1 MAEGLISVPIALGEG
16 VALLFFIGF
25 GILLSNLLSV
35 PVPTSMTT
43 VGAIAGLGLSTDALR
58 FETIGWIATWW
69 VVAPLSVFFIGL
81 VVGRYF
87 YPALNRRF
95 RIQSSEGPLLVLDQ
109 NGTVPTIAKGPN
121 ATREEVIGTVL
132 VLTVSCYMAFSAGAS
147 NIPNAVAPLVSSGAL
162 GVNTAIILA
171 TGAIGVG
178 AFTIARRTIESV
190 GTELTDISLFAALI
204 VMLTASS
211 ITAGLSYLG
220 VPIRLVMATVMIITG
235 LGWGRATRP
244 IPLEDAVRGSVRG
257 EIGKEIALNALAVD
271 QDPPVA
277 EIGEAEP
284 KKGVE
289 EAGEL
294 FDQQALARY
303 ISMWIIGPSVALMLS
318 YAYFSLAFWG
328 DSPELRNAGIRRHRS
343 DGL

>member
-69 VVAPLSVFFIGL
+69 VVAPSRFFHRTRGGPIFLSGPQPTL
-81 VVGRYF
+81 PNSVVGGTTTCARSKWDGADDRQGAECDERGGHWDGSR
-87 YPALNRRF
+87 PNC
-95 RIQSSEGPLLVLDQ
+95 QLLH
-109 NGTVPTIAKGPN
+109 G
-121 ATREEVIGTVL
+121 
-132 VLTVSCYMAFSAGAS
+132 FSAGAS

-220 VPIRLVMATVMIITG
+220 VPIRLVMATVMIITE

-244 IPLEDAVRGSVRG
+244 IPLENAVRGSVRG

>member
-1 MAEGLISVPIALGEG
+1 M
-16 VALLFFIGF
+16 
-25 GILLSNLLSV
+25 
-35 PVPTSMTT
+35 
-43 VGAIAGLGLSTDALR
+43 
-58 FETIGWIATWW
+58 
-69 VVAPLSVFFIGL
+69 
-81 VVGRYF
+81 
-87 YPALNRRF
+87 
-95 RIQSSEGPLLVLDQ
+95 
-109 NGTVPTIAKGPN
+109 
-121 ATREEVIGTVL
+121 
-132 VLTVSCYMAFSAGAS
+132 
-147 NIPNAVAPLVSSGAL
+147 

-244 IPLEDAVRGSVRG
+244 IPLENAVRGSVRG

-303 ISMWIIGPSVALMLS
+303 ISMDHRPLGGPHALVCL
-318 YAYFSLAFWG
+318 FLPCILG